1 MENDT
6 NTIPDSPLED
16 FNPLQD
22 NVQQREYTKPNVS
35 GEIDATPIEEPV
47 FAPPSF
53 EELESKFSQQ
63 SEEAT
68 PATEPESA
76 NPYVNNLDSKDQK
89 NASKAL
95 VEAVLDG
102 YTQLNK
108 FGSKAV
114 QVKVEVVQ
122 QLMREGKI
130 DNNLTIPV
138 NNQNLPVLEYIQ
150 AYNAEL
156 GDVFDVDEDFKE
168 KVRPVMLRVFMK
180 RNIGM
185 TDEQLLAYYFGVDIV
200 TKISV
205 GYSLVKQ
212 NKMLIESMMDITNQS
227 KPVPKPQESRV
238 EEKDNDFDTEPP
250 LKRNTGEN
258 SKQREYVEPE
268 EVIIEEEIQ
277 EAVEVNTA
285 DEDVKKGRTKAKQ
298 PEFGDS
304 ELLSHMEQVA
314 TEGQPKRKRGRPKKN
329 K

>member
-1 MENDT
+1 MEENFTPPIID
-6 NTIPDSPLED
+6 D
-16 FNPLQD
+16 FNPLQE
-22 NVQQREYTKPNVS
+22 NVQQREYTKPNVQ
-35 GEIDATPIEEPV
+35 GAMDATPIEEPV
-47 FAPPSF
+47 FTPPSF
-53 EELESKFSQQ
+53 EELDARFSQQ
-63 SEEAT
+63 SEETSA
-68 PATEPESA
+68 PEPESA
-76 NPYVNNLDSKDQK
+76 NPYINNLDSKDQK

-114 QVKVEVVQ
+114 QIKTEIIQ

-130 DNNLTIPV
+130 DPNMTIPV
-138 NNQNLPVLEYIQ
+138 NGREVAVLEYVQ
-150 AYNAEL
+150 AYNGEL
-156 GDVFDVDEDFKE
+156 GEVFNVDEDFKE

-212 NKMLIESMMDITNQS
+212 NRMLIDSMIDITKQS
-227 KPVPKPQESRV
+227 RPAPTPQPSRV
-238 EEKDNDFDTEPP
+238 QEDPVESFDSEPP
-250 LKRNTGEN
+250 ISRSAVKKKE
-258 SKQREYVEPE
+258 REYVEPE
-268 EVIIEEEIQ
+268 EVIEVEEVQ
-277 EAVEVNTA
+277 EVQEVKSAN
-285 DEDVKKGRTKAKQ
+285 DDVKKGRRPVAQ

-304 ELLSHMEQVA
+304 ELLAHMEQVA
-314 TEGQPKRKRGRPKKN
+314 KEGTSTKRRGRPRKN